1 MICPK
6 CNRKYEDDMSKC
18 LWCDAPN
25 PNFGKGPTSNNNAPQ
40 EIDQANAPEDKE
52 HENKPHKGTLIFW
65 MGALFGELGIHCF
78 ISGRTLR
85 GILYAVFGG
94 FTLNF
99 IIGALNPFGVSF
111 PVGVYIFTNLASI
124 VITILACI
132 DIWKIASGK
141 YTHQKKGFTY
151 EGATWM
157 FVIAILA
164 YFVNGIFIFAG
175 TVRNIS
181 NGFFDINT
189 YESQLSSIQ
198 DCYETTA
205 ASIDDYIVRQEKF
218 FAAEKHLGS
227 FEDIAFIESAYK
239 CNNSRHFQT
248 QDLKI
253 GISVS
258 YRALK
263 GCNRNSIWTYSASVQ
278 DDKLVWY
285 ATMPKDEKC
294 KETFPKFYELKDKL
308 EKQQAESSA
317 Q

>member
-6 CNRKYEDDMSKC
+6 CNRKYEDDMPKC

-25 PNFGKGPTSNNNAPQ
+25 PNYGKDPTAIQ
-40 EIDQANAPEDKE
+40 EINQVDTPEDEEKS
-52 HENKPHKGTLIFW
+52 NSHKGTLLFW
-65 MGALFGELGIHCF
+65 MGAILGGFGVHCF

-99 IIGALNPFGVSF
+99 LIGFLNPFGVSF

-124 VITILACI
+124 VITILASI
-132 DIWKIASGK
+132 DLWKIARGK

-151 EGATWM
+151 VGATWM
-157 FVIAILA
+157 IVIAILV
-164 YFVNGIFIFAG
+164 YCVDGIVILAG
-175 TVRNIS
+175 TTKNIA

-189 YESQLSSIQ
+189 YKSQLSSIQ

-218 FAAEKHLGS
+218 FAAEKHLGN
-227 FEDIAFIESAYK
+227 FEDIAFIESVYK

-263 GCNRNSIWTYSASVQ
+263 GCSRNSIWTYSASVQ

-308 EKQQAESSA
+308 EKQQTESSA